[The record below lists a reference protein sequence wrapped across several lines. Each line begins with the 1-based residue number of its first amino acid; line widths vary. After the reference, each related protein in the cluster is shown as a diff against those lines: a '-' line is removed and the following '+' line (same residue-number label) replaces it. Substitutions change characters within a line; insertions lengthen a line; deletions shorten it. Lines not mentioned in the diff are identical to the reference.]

1 MWGGRISDKEI
12 SAQSD
17 LYTNINP
24 GDQVMAD
31 RGFLIAEELARRGAT
46 LVMPPFLKGRKQL
59 PGHDVERA
67 RQLSALRIHVE
78 RAIERI
84 KIFRILKNTLP
95 LTLVPL
101 SSDILTVCCA
111 LSNLRPKLIT

>member
-17 LYTNINP
+17 LYTNINS

-31 RGFLIAEELARRGAT
+31 RGFLIAEELAKCGAT

-78 RAIERI
+78 RAIER
-84 KIFRILKNTLP
+84 KNTLP
-95 LTLVPL
+95 LTLVPI
-101 SSDILTVCCA
+101 SSDILAVCCS
-111 LSNLRPKLIT
+111 LSNLTPKRIK